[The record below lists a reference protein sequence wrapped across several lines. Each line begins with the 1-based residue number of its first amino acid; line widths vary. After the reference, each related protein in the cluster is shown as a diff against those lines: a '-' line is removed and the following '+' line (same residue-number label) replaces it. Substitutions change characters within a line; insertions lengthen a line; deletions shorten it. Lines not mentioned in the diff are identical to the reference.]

1 MDYQHINAAEAA
13 EKLTRQTGY
22 GDTGI
27 LVDSDATAAEVSY
40 CGMCLR
46 IGMLEAHGASADPDA
61 VALARHAT
69 ALQNTKAELLAVRD
83 RMVTATGA
91 DVSAVMPEVLALN
104 RAKCEQ
110 DYFDAD
116 WALTNIADLT
126 ADQTADLTL
135 QRDRAEREAAVID
148 TWGS

>member
-22 GDTGI
+22 GDTGV
-27 LVDSDATAAEVSY
+27 LSDADATAAEVSY

-104 RAKCEQ
+104 RAKCES
-110 DYFDAD
+110 DHFEAD
-116 WALTNIADLT
+116 WALTNVADLT

-148 TWGS
+148 GWSA